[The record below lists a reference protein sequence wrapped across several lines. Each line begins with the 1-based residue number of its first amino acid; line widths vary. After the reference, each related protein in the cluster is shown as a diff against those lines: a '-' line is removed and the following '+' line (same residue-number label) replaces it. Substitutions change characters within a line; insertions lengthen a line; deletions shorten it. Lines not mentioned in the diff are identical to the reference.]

1 MTKKVCAEKIPHEV
15 LELINRQNQLLQKDD
30 EKSKD
35 EVRTLDEEIYNTES
49 EINRNKIME
58 NFKSFSDNP
67 ENINLGQVWQTMK
80 KLWPKY
86 GATVPSAKKD
96 HNGKIVTAPSK
107 LKKLLAKEYKE
118 RLRTRP
124 VRPDLDLLEERKR

>member
-1 MTKKVCAEKIPHEV
+1 M
-15 LELINRQNQLLQKDD
+15 
-30 EKSKD
+30 
-35 EVRTLDEEIYNTES
+35 RTLDEEISNTES

-107 LKKLLAKEYKE
+107 LKKLQAKEYKE